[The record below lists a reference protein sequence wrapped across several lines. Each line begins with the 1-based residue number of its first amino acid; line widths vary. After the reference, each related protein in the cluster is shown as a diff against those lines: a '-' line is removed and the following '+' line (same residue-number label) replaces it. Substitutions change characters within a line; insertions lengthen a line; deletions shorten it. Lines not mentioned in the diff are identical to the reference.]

1 MLSIKEKVST
11 KLFSSKFSLK
21 EFRYTDNSNLVCF
34 KVDLN
39 YFNCL
44 LVQGPINL
52 MYLILKLSYIEISF
66 LNSFH
71 HYLHGYVASLVRDV
85 LVSVQAQ
92 GFGQLD
98 PTRKE

>member
-1 MLSIKEKVST
+1 
-11 KLFSSKFSLK
+11 
-21 EFRYTDNSNLVCF
+21 
-34 KVDLN
+34 
-39 YFNCL
+39 
-44 LVQGPINL
+44 

-71 HYLHGYVASLVRDV
+71 HYLHGYVANLVRDV

-92 GFGQLD
+92 NFGQLE